1 MTIKGKLQPLT
12 ITASTAGFCI
22 IEKRLLINGF
32 YSALKLKRY
41 LLIKL
46 TLNYFCGLLAV
57 VGMRTDRLH
66 SKYKPTWDQ
75 KKVSLL

>member
-1 MTIKGKLQPLT
+1 MQPLT
-12 ITASTAGFCI
+12 VTASTAGFCI

-46 TLNYFCGLLAV
+46 TLKYFCGLLAV
-57 VGMRTDRLH
+57 VGMRTDQLH

>member
-12 ITASTAGFCI
+12 VTASTAGFCI

-32 YSALKLKRY
+32 YSALKLRRY

-57 VGMRTDRLH
+57 VGMRTDWLH
-66 SKYKPTWDQ
+66 SKQ
-75 KKVSLL
+75 ANLGSKKSVSS